1 MTEHLPFIAERE
13 KEKREREREREEIEE
28 TIHLVCITPTII
40 GKKDYVMTTLRSY
53 ANHVIIICLQTP
65 EGGSPCGCC

>member
-13 KEKREREREREEIEE
+13 KEKREREREEIEE

-40 GKKDYVMTTLRSY
+40 GKKEGLRNDYTE
-53 ANHVIIICLQTP
+53 IICQSCDYHMPSDT
-65 EGGSPCGCC
+65 